1 MSPLAKKTKRQIDED
16 RVEGP
21 AIISRDH
28 VQDRV
33 LSARAGAKKGWS
45 KLAPYEKEFRRGA
58 LVCKERCTGQVAT
71 QEEEARALDRFAAAR
86 AFDEGW
92 QICHVPFPP
101 GIDFDRV
108 KSSGGVPGAFADHA
122 RDAKDFWR
130 RVQSAMGANDWL
142 ICRMVCGEGH
152 SVAQAV
158 MTVSPAYKFSTLAR
172 FREALDSLVTGMRQS
187 RRECRRAGRRV
198 E

>member
-1 MSPLAKKTKRQIDED
+1 MSKLKRKALEEV
-16 RVEGP
+16 VEGP
-21 AIISRDH
+21 AVITRDH

-33 LSARAGAKKGWS
+33 LSARAGARKGWS
-45 KLAPYEKEFRRGA
+45 KLAPYEKEFRRGS
-58 LVCKERCTGQVAT
+58 LVCKERCTGAVAT
-71 QEEEARALDRFAAAR
+71 REEEARALDRFAAAR

-108 KSSGGVPGAFADHA
+108 KASGGGVPGAFADHA
-122 RDAKDFWR
+122 REAKDFWR
-130 RVQSAMGANDWL
+130 RVESQMGANDWL

-158 MTVSPAYKFSTLAR
+158 MAVSPAYKFSTLAR
-172 FREALDSLVTGMRQS
+172 FREALDGLVEGMR
-187 RRECRRAGRRV
+187 RGRKAGRPIG
-198 E
+198 

>member
-1 MSPLAKKTKRQIDED
+1 MKKRMTVDD
-16 RVEGP
+16 VVEGP
-21 AIISRDH
+21 AVIGSDH

-45 KLAPYEKEFRRGA
+45 KLAVYEREFRRGA
-58 LVCKERCTGQVAT
+58 LVCKERCTGAAAAR
-71 QEEEARALDRFAAAR
+71 EEEARALDRFAAAR
-86 AFDEGW
+86 AFDDGW
-92 QICHVPFPP
+92 RICNTPFPP
-101 GIDFDRV
+101 GVDFDRV
-108 KSSGGVPGAFADHA
+108 RSTGGGTIGGFADHQ

-152 SVAQAV
+152 SVASAV

-172 FREALDSLVTGMRQS
+172 FREALDGLVDGMR
-187 RRECRRAGRRV
+187 RARRV
-198 E
+198 SSTR

>member
-1 MSPLAKKTKRQIDED
+1 MKKTKRTVTDEV
-16 RVEGP
+16 VEAP
-21 AIISRDH
+21 AVITRDH

-33 LSARAGAKKGWS
+33 LSVRAGAKKGWS

-58 LVCKERCTGQVAT
+58 LMCKERCTGQVAT
-71 QEEEARALDRFAAAR
+71 REEEARALDRFAAAR

-108 KSSGGVPGAFADHA
+108 ATSGGGVPGPFADHA
-122 RDAKDFWR
+122 REAKDFWR
-130 RVQSAMGANDWL
+130 GVKDAMGANDWL
-142 ICRMVCGEGH
+142 ICRMVCGEGY

-172 FREALDSLVTGMRQS
+172 FREALDSLIEGMR
-187 RRECRRAGRRV
+187 RGRNASANKN
-198 E
+198 

>member
-1 MSPLAKKTKRQIDED
+1 MTKAKRKIDED
-16 RVEGP
+16 VVEGP
-21 AIISRDH
+21 VVISSDH

-33 LSARAGAKKGWS
+33 LSGRAGAKKGWS

-58 LVCKERCTGQVAT
+58 LVCKERCTGAT
-71 QEEEARALDRFAAAR
+71 TTREEEARALDRFAAAR
-86 AFDEGW
+86 ALDEAW
-92 QICHVPFPP
+92 QVINAPFP
-101 GIDFDRV
+101 GGVDFDRV
-108 KSSGGVPGAFADHA
+108 RGSGGVPGAFADHA

-130 RVQSAMGANDWL
+130 RVEGALGANDWL

-172 FREALDSLVTGMRQS
+172 FREALDALIDAM
-187 RRECRRAGRRV
+187 RRARKR
-198 E
+198 

>member
-1 MSPLAKKTKRQIDED
+1 MRKTKRVAVED
-16 RVEGP
+16 VVEAP
-21 AIISRDH
+21 AVIGSDH

-33 LSARAGAKKGWS
+33 LSPRAGAKKGWS

-58 LVCKERCTGQVAT
+58 LACKERCTGQAAT
-71 QEEEARALDRFAAAR
+71 REEEARALDRFAAAR

-92 QICHVPFPP
+92 RICHVPFPA

-108 KSSGGVPGAFADHA
+108 KSGGGGVPGAFADHA
-122 RDAKDFWR
+122 REAKDFWR
-130 RVQSAMGANDWL
+130 RVQAAMGANDWL
-142 ICRMVCGEGH
+142 ICRMVCGEGY

-172 FREALDSLVTGMRQS
+172 FREALDGLVDGMK
-187 RRECRRAGRRV
+187 RAKV
-198 E
+198 Q